1 MTEQGSGTG
10 GGAAVIEALRA
21 NGVRTVFGIPGTHNL
36 ELYRYL
42 PSSGIEHVLCRHEQ
56 GAAYAADGYARSGA
70 GIAAVIVT
78 SGPGLLNA
86 AAGIANAYADRVP
99 MLVIAPVI
107 ELGRERRNV
116 GWMHEVKDQRAALD
130 AVAAWSENAASVEDA
145 AALVHR
151 AFMEWNAGER
161 RPVVI
166 NVPHDVLVDGTPVLP
181 SLPLP
186 APEPATPSAETVQEV
201 HRILTSAREPVVV
214 VGGGCV
220 RAYGELRTFLEELG
234 APVVSTARGKGVLP
248 DGHPLSIGPVIGT
261 NAARQAIER
270 ADAVLLIG
278 TELSEAELLDQPLQP
293 SGTVIRVDRD
303 LNQLHK
309 NARAD
314 LAVLAD
320 AGRFG
325 TAMAGLSWPTRPDG
339 ARAQALRREV
349 RAETTE
355 VSAPFASLHAALREA
370 LPADAILVGD
380 SSQVS
385 YLGTSLLWES
395 EAPDHVL
402 CTVGFATLGYGLPAA
417 IGAAVGNPGT
427 AVACVLGDGA
437 LMFSIQE
444 LATAVDLGLSLPVV
458 VFDNDG
464 FEEIRDQMSSR
475 NIEHLGVD
483 IDQPGFAEIG
493 RALGCEAVD
502 ARDGQAL
509 AEAVRKSLS
518 AGRPTLIH
526 VRARDFD

>member
-1 MTEQGSGTG
+1 MTEHGSGTG

-42 PSSGIEHVLCRHEQ
+42 PGSGIEHVLCRHEQ
-56 GAAYAADGYARSGA
+56 GAVYAADGYARSGA
-70 GIAAVIVT
+70 GVAAVIVT

-86 AAGIANAYADRVP
+86 ATGIANAYADRVP
-99 MLVIAPVI
+99 MIVIAPVI
-107 ELGRERRNV
+107 ERGRERRDV

-130 AVAAWSENAASVEDA
+130 AVAAWSESAASVEDA

-151 AFMEWNAGER
+151 AFMEWGAGES

-166 NVPHDVLVDGTPVLP
+166 NVPHDVLVDPTPVVP
-181 SLPLP
+181 SDPLP
-186 APEPATPSAETVQEV
+186 APALATPSGEVVQAA

-220 RAYGELRTFLEELG
+220 RAYRELRPFLEALG

-248 DGHPLSIGPVIGT
+248 DGHPLAIGPVVGT
-261 NAARQAIER
+261 DAARAAIEG

-278 TELSEAELLDQPLQP
+278 TELSEAELLDRPLRP
-293 SGTVIRVDRD
+293 TGTVIRVDRD
-303 LNQLHK
+303 LDQLHK
-309 NARAD
+309 NVRAD
-314 LAVLAD
+314 LPVLAD

-325 TAMAGLSWPTRPDG
+325 AALAELTGWGSSDAARVEALS
-339 ARAQALRREV
+339 AAV
-349 RAETTE
+349 RAELAE
-355 VSAPFASLHAALREA
+355 LAAPFASLHAALRDA
-370 LPADAILVGD
+370 LPADSIIVGD

-385 YLGTSLLWES
+385 YMGTSLLWPS
-395 EAPDHVL
+395 EVPDRVL

-417 IGAAVGNPGT
+417 IGAALGNPGT

-437 LMFSIQE
+437 LMFSVQE
-444 LATAVDLGLSLPVV
+444 LATAVDLGLSIPVV
-458 VFDNDG
+458 VFDNGG

-475 NIEHLGVD
+475 DIQHLGVD
-483 IDQPGFAEIG
+483 IAQPGYAELG
-493 RALGCEAVD
+493 RALGCASAD
-502 ARDGQAL
+502 ARSGREL
-509 AEAVRKSLS
+509 VEAVRQSLS

-526 VRARDFD
+526 VRAHDFD